1 MVDGNEQYL
10 LDLAMTICRLD
21 KAGYDLTDIGDYVAR
36 TEHIPNIK
44 SFDIAMEADLDVFTQ
59 LQPRLVP

>member
-1 MVDGNEQYL
+1 
-10 LDLAMTICRLD
+10 MTICRLD